1 MAFLIVALTTGIVLG
16 LYYNFLV
23 LAPATLAVALI
34 IGAPALL
41 HGQGASSAVLAAM
54 LPAIGLQGGYMIGLT
69 GRNFFGQL
77 LDRIN
82 GVQSTK
88 RV

>member
-34 IGAPALL
+34 
-41 HGQGASSAVLAAM
+41 
-54 LPAIGLQGGYMIGLT
+54 
-69 GRNFFGQL
+69 RF
-77 LDRIN
+77 
-82 GVQSTK
+82 
-88 RV
+88 